1 LVSAGH
7 RRPGDGEF
15 HIRAERDGGSPLSTK
30 NASAVVSSSQS
41 ASLKLQPPRAA
52 TPFPVILATATA
64 VPEHTIT
71 RDDVKYYMGRVF
83 DIPER
88 KLEAMMSIV
97 DNAQVLKRHS
107 IFPITYT
114 VEPRALYKTNQEY
127 IEHAIK
133 LGREAAEKCLER
145 AHLRA
150 DEIDLI
156 ITVSCTGFMIPS
168 LDAHLI
174 NMMGFRSD
182 VRRMPFTELGCAA
195 GAMAIARAADY
206 LKAYPGGNALVIAV
220 ELPSLTFQRKD
231 ISQANLISSILFGD
245 GAAAVVVSNSPKAV
259 SDVLPS
265 ASSASPSTPAH
276 ANGNGNYPA
285 NGSAATA
292 ALAHKPQILVSETYT
307 FPDSLGAM
315 GFDLRDSGFHILL
328 DKNVPDMIGA
338 KIKPL
343 IDDFLGRH
351 GLTQQDIKGWILHPG
366 GARLLGN
373 VEIALGLTKCQTQPS
388 WDVLAN
394 VGNLS
399 SATILFILQEWLD
412 KRPLNSGDIA
422 LAAAFGPG
430 FSAEFL
436 LLQWT

>member
-1 LVSAGH
+1 MSTYPAGV
-7 RRPGDGEF
+7 
-15 HIRAERDGGSPLSTK
+15 
-30 NASAVVSSSQS
+30 NSSSQTNHS
-41 ASLKLQPPRAA
+41 GHCSIA
-52 TPFPVILATATA
+52 ATATA
-64 VPEHTIT
+64 LPPHTIT
-71 RDDVKYYMGRVF
+71 REDVKYYMGRVF

-97 DNAQVLKRHS
+97 DNAQVHKRHA
-107 IFPITYT
+107 IFPIEYT
-114 VEPRALYKTNQEY
+114 VEPRALYQTNQEY
-127 IEHAIK
+127 IEHAVK
-133 LGREAAEKCLER
+133 LGQEAAEKCLER
-145 AHLRA
+145 ANLRP
-150 DEIDLI
+150 DEVDLI

-174 NMMGFRSD
+174 NRMGFRSN

-195 GAMAIARAADY
+195 GAMALGRAADF
-206 LKAYPGGNALVIAV
+206 LKAHPGGNVLIIAV

-245 GAAAVVVSNSPKAV
+245 GAAAVLVTGDDTRGPKI
-259 SDVLPS
+259 
-265 ASSASPSTPAH
+265 
-276 ANGNGNYPA
+276 
-285 NGSAATA
+285 
-292 ALAHKPQILVSETYT
+292 LASETYT

-328 DKNVPDMIGA
+328 AKDVPEMIGA
-338 KIKPL
+338 KIREL
-343 IDDFLGRH
+343 VDGFLQRH
-351 GLTQQDIKGWILHPG
+351 DKTAQDIKGWILHPG

-388 WDVLAN
+388 WDILGN

-399 SATILFILQEWLD
+399 SATILFILQEWLE
-412 KRPLNSGDIA
+412 KRPLNPGDYA

-436 LLQWT
+436 LLQWN

>member
-1 LVSAGH
+1 
-7 RRPGDGEF
+7 
-15 HIRAERDGGSPLSTK
+15 
-30 NASAVVSSSQS
+30 
-41 ASLKLQPPRAA
+41 
-52 TPFPVILATATA
+52 
-64 VPEHTIT
+64 
-71 RDDVKYYMGRVF
+71 MGRVF

-97 DNAQVLKRHS
+97 DNAQVHKRHS
-107 IFPITYT
+107 IFP
-114 VEPRALYKTNQEY
+114 VEYIVQPRGLEKTNQEY

-174 NMMGFRSD
+174 NLMGFRSD

-195 GAMAIARAADY
+195 GAMGLARAADY

-220 ELPSLTFQRKD
+220 ELPTLTFQRKD

-245 GAAAVVVSNSPKAV
+245 GAAAVIVSNNPKAV
-259 SDVLPS
+259 AAAP
-265 ASSASPSTPAH
+265 ASSASTH
-276 ANGNGNYPA
+276 ANGNGNS
-285 NGSAATA
+285 NGSSSAG
-292 ALAHKPQILVSETYT
+292 AHKPQILVTETYT

-315 GFDLRDSGFHILL
+315 GFDLRDAGFHILL
-328 DKNVPDMIGA
+328 DKGVPDMIGA
-338 KIKPL
+338 KIKAL
-343 IDDFLGRH
+343 VDGFLGRH
-351 GLTQQDIKGWILHPG
+351 GLTQKDIKGWILHPG

-373 VEIALGLTKCQTQPS
+373 VEIALGLDKRDTQPS
-388 WDVLAN
+388 WDILAN

-412 KRPLNSGDIA
+412 KRPLNPGDIA

>member
-1 LVSAGH
+1 
-7 RRPGDGEF
+7 
-15 HIRAERDGGSPLSTK
+15 LST
-30 NASAVVSSSQS
+30 
-41 ASLKLQPPRAA
+41 RAA
-52 TPFPVILATATA
+52 NEISPASICSIAATATA
-64 VPEHTIT
+64 LPPHTMT

-88 KLEAMMSIV
+88 RLEAMMTIV
-97 DNAQVLKRHS
+97 DNAQVRTRHS
-107 IFPITYT
+107 IFPIEYT
-114 VEPRALYKTNQEY
+114 IEPRALSKTNNEY
-127 IEHAIK
+127 IEHAVK

-145 AHLRA
+145 GGVRP
-150 DEIDLI
+150 DEVDLI

-174 NMMGFRSD
+174 NLMGFRAN

-195 GAMAIARAADY
+195 GAMALGRAADY
-206 LKAYPGGNALVIAV
+206 LKTLPGGNVLIIAV

-231 ISQANLISSILFGD
+231 VTQANLISSILFGD
-245 GAAAVVVSNSPKAV
+245 GAAAVLVS
-259 SDVLPS
+259 
-265 ASSASPSTPAH
+265 
-276 ANGNGNYPA
+276 GNGHRGP
-285 NGSAATA
+285 
-292 ALAHKPQILVSETYT
+292 KILVSETYT

-328 DKNVPDMIGA
+328 AKDVPEMIGG
-338 KIKPL
+338 KIRGL
-343 IDDFLGRH
+343 VEDFLKRNGRKRE
-351 GLTQQDIKGWILHPG
+351 DIKGWILHPG

-373 VEIALGLTKCQTQPS
+373 IEAELGLTKCDTQPS
-388 WDVLAN
+388 WDILGN

-399 SATILFILQEWLD
+399 SATILFILQEWLE
-412 KRPLNSGDIA
+412 KRPLKAGDYA

>member
-1 LVSAGH
+1 VLVGRCILKTYQPCRGPAELRVHDAG
-7 RRPGDGEF
+7 EN
-15 HIRAERDGGSPLSTK
+15 LSTR
-30 NASAVVSSSQS
+30 Q
-41 ASLKLQPPRAA
+41 AA
-52 TPFPVILATATA
+52 TNPPPHQTNSAHCSIAATATA
-64 VPEHTIT
+64 LPPHTIT

-88 KLEAMMSIV
+88 RLEAMMSIV
-97 DNAQVLKRHS
+97 DNAQVHKRHA
-107 IFPITYT
+107 IFPIEYT
-114 VEPRALYKTNQEY
+114 VEPRALYQTNQEY

-133 LGREAAEKCLER
+133 LGQEVAEKCLER
-145 AHLRA
+145 AGLRPE
-150 DEIDLI
+150 DVDLI

-174 NMMGFRSD
+174 NLMGFRSN

-195 GAMAIARAADY
+195 GAMALGRAADFI
-206 LKAYPGGNALVIAV
+206 KAHPGGNVLIIAV

-245 GAAAVVVSNSPKAV
+245 GAAAVLVTGRQVRGPK
-259 SDVLPS
+259 
-265 ASSASPSTPAH
+265 
-276 ANGNGNYPA
+276 
-285 NGSAATA
+285 
-292 ALAHKPQILVSETYT
+292 IMVSETYT

-328 DKNVPDMIGA
+328 AKDVPEMIGE
-338 KIKPL
+338 KIRDL
-343 IDDFLGRH
+343 VDGFLERH
-351 GLTQQDIKGWILHPG
+351 GKKMHDIKGWILHPG

-388 WDVLAN
+388 WDVLSN

-399 SATILFILQEWLD
+399 SATILFILQEWLE
-412 KRPLNSGDIA
+412 KRPLKPGDYA

>member
-1 LVSAGH
+1 MESVSN
-7 RRPGDGEF
+7 RS
-15 HIRAERDGGSPLSTK
+15 AETVKTSHPTI
-30 NASAVVSSSQS
+30 A
-41 ASLKLQPPRAA
+41 
-52 TPFPVILATATA
+52 ATATA
-64 VPEHTIT
+64 LPPYTIT

-88 KLEAMMSIV
+88 RVEAMMSIV
-97 DNAQVLKRHS
+97 DNAQVHKRYS
-107 IFPITYT
+107 IFPIDYT
-114 VEPRALYKTNQEY
+114 IEPRALSQTNNEY
-127 IEHAIK
+127 IEHAVK

-145 AHLRA
+145 AGVKA

-174 NMMGFRSD
+174 NLMGFRSN

-195 GAMAIARAADY
+195 GAMALGRAADF
-206 LKAYPGGNALVIAV
+206 LKAQPGGKVLLISV

-245 GAAAVVVSNSPKAV
+245 GAAAVLVSGEQTRGPK
-259 SDVLPS
+259 
-265 ASSASPSTPAH
+265 
-276 ANGNGNYPA
+276 
-285 NGSAATA
+285 
-292 ALAHKPQILVSETYT
+292 ILVSETYT

-328 DKNVPDMIGA
+328 AKDVPEMIGG
-338 KIKPL
+338 KIGGL
-343 IDDFLGRH
+343 VRSFLERH
-351 GLTQQDIKGWILHPG
+351 GRKREEIKGWILHPG

-373 VEIALGLTKCQTQPS
+373 IEAELGLCKCDTQPS
-388 WDVLAN
+388 WDILAN
-394 VGNLS
+394 FGNLS
-399 SATILFILQEWLD
+399 SATILFILQEWLE
-412 KRPLNSGDIA
+412 KRPLQAGEYA
-422 LAAAFGPG
+422 MAAAFGPG

>member
-1 LVSAGH
+1 LSIGSQNGH
-7 RRPGDGEF
+7 
-15 HIRAERDGGSPLSTK
+15 GSHSCTI
-30 NASAVVSSSQS
+30 A
-41 ASLKLQPPRAA
+41 
-52 TPFPVILATATA
+52 ATATA
-64 VPEHTIT
+64 LPPHTIT

-83 DIPER
+83 DIAER
-88 KLEAMMSIV
+88 RLDAMMAIV
-97 DNAQVLKRHS
+97 DNAQVHTRHT
-107 IFPITYT
+107 IFPIDYT
-114 VEPRALYKTNQEY
+114 VEPRALHKTNNEY
-127 IEHAIK
+127 MDHAIK

-145 AHLRA
+145 ASLRA

-174 NMMGFRSD
+174 NLMGFRND

-195 GAMAIARAADY
+195 GAMALGRAADY
-206 LKAYPGGNALVIAV
+206 LKAKPDANVLIIAV

-245 GAAAVVVSNSPKAV
+245 GAAAVVVTGKDRPGPK
-259 SDVLPS
+259 
-265 ASSASPSTPAH
+265 
-276 ANGNGNYPA
+276 
-285 NGSAATA
+285 
-292 ALAHKPQILVSETYT
+292 ILVSETYT

-328 DKNVPDMIGA
+328 AKDVPEMIGA
-338 KIKPL
+338 KIEGL
-343 IDDFLGRH
+343 VDGFLTRQGRVRK
-351 GLTQQDIKGWILHPG
+351 DIKGWILHPG

-373 VEIALGLTKCQTQPS
+373 VEEALGLCKCDTQPS
-388 WDVLAN
+388 WDILAN

-399 SATILFILQEWLD
+399 SATILFILQEWLE
-412 KRPLNSGDIA
+412 KRPLQPGDYA

-436 LLQWT
+436 LLQWN

>member
-1 LVSAGH
+1 
-7 RRPGDGEF
+7 
-15 HIRAERDGGSPLSTK
+15 LSTRDS
-30 NASAVVSSSQS
+30 ASNGSSSNHHS
-41 ASLKLQPPRAA
+41 VCSIA
-52 TPFPVILATATA
+52 ATATA
-64 VPEHTIT
+64 LPPHTIT

-83 DIPER
+83 AIPER
-88 KLEAMMSIV
+88 RVEAMMGIV
-97 DNAQVLKRHS
+97 DNAQVLKRHA
-107 IFPITYT
+107 IFPIDYT

-133 LGREAAEKCLER
+133 LGQEAAEKCLQR
-145 AHLRA
+145 AGVRA
-150 DEIDLI
+150 DEVDLI

-174 NMMGFRSD
+174 NLMGFRSN

-195 GAMAIARAADY
+195 GAMALGRAADF
-206 LKAYPGGNALVIAV
+206 LKAEPGGNVLIIAV

-245 GAAAVVVSNSPKAV
+245 GAAAVLVS
-259 SDVLPS
+259 
-265 ASSASPSTPAH
+265 
-276 ANGNGNYPA
+276 GNGAP
-285 NGSAATA
+285 GP
-292 ALAHKPQILVSETYT
+292 KILVSETYT

-328 DKNVPDMIGA
+328 AKDVPEMIGA
-338 KIKPL
+338 QIREL
-343 IDDFLGRH
+343 VDGFLERH
-351 GLTQQDIKGWILHPG
+351 GKKQEDIKGWILHPG

-399 SATILFILQEWLD
+399 SATILFILQEWLE
-412 KRPLNSGDIA
+412 KRPLKPGEHA

-436 LLQWT
+436 LLQWN